1 MYTVTDILQDAQ
13 RGCALYNMVEDKFS
27 YRLVYF
33 INERNGKSAK
43 HYHDST
49 YNGLRKALENIIRG
63 NLTTTNT
70 IVLADVTTR
79 KSGKTVSL
87 LSRSYGYCLDEY
99 FDRVTERHKDGNK
112 KRSTIYGNTY
122 RKKVASWQWNIL
134 QGREVRK

>member
-1 MYTVTDILQDAQ
+1 MYTVTDILQDTQ

-33 INERNGKSAK
+33 INERNGKSTK

-87 LSRSYGYCLDEY
+87 LSRSYGYCLNEY

-112 KRSTIYGNTY
+112 KRSTIYMEPY
-122 RKKVASWQWNIL
+122 RKRCSNW
-134 QGREVRK
+134 

>member
-1 MYTVTDILQDAQ
+1 MFTVTDILRDIQ

-33 INERNGKSAK
+33 INERNGKSTK

-99 FDRVTERHKDGNK
+99 FRQVNGEYQNRNNYEN
-112 KRSTIYGNTY
+112 IIY
-122 RKKVASWQWNIL
+122 RKRCANW
-134 QGREVRK
+134 

>member
-1 MYTVTDILQDAQ
+1 MYTVTDILQDTQ

-33 INERNGKSAK
+33 INERNGKSTK

-87 LSRSYGYCLDEY
+87 LSRSYGYCLNEY

-112 KRSTIYGNTY
+112 KRSTIYMEPY
-122 RKKVASWQWNIL
+122 RKRCANW
-134 QGREVRK
+134 

>member
-1 MYTVTDILQDAQ
+1 MYTVTDILQDTQ

-33 INERNGKSAK
+33 INERNGKSTK

-49 YNGLRKALENIIRG
+49 YGNLRKALENIIRG

-87 LSRSYGYCLDEY
+87 LSKSYGFCLNEY
-99 FDRVTERHKDGNK
+99 FDRVTEQYEIGNK
-112 KRSTIYGNTY
+112 KRNTIYGNVIY
-122 RKKVASWQWNIL
+122 RKKVGNW
-134 QGREVRK
+134 